1 MVSVAIPIEAR
12 TQAEA
17 VAEFW
22 NYVAELGPEELPAFV
37 SPAEDELAMQAY
49 VADELAPLDPEDD

>member
-1 MVSVAIPIEAR
+1 MVSVAIPIEADS
-12 TQAEA
+12 QAEA

-22 NYVAELGPEELPAFV
+22 RYVTELGPNELPAFI

-49 VADELAPLDPEDD
+49 VADEPAPFDPED